1 MRQKENYKVRHHFYN
16 TIITSNSPQTPQK
29 TNRMTD
35 VKATRKKR
43 RIESYPAQ
51 LLVLQGQDPCAL
63 CEELHF
69 DRWQRV
75 CGGEVSLGSPT
86 ENTHTH
92 THTQTTLMSLVSGFY
107 LFSTHFLHSQT
118 QTVQPSMWFFKGSCT
133 CWTAPFK
140 TYRNANIWLS
150 SGIIDLLDTR
160 PLFITL
166 SLHNR
171 CAQGHLATLVFI
183 VLFWSVRKTISAVLF
198 GYMAGLMKMFAN
210 KSFDKVVKILYWMSS
225 AWETDQWVKC
235 IVWCFCT

>member
-1 MRQKENYKVRHHFYN
+1 
-16 TIITSNSPQTPQK
+16 
-29 TNRMTD
+29 MTD

-51 LLVLQGQDPCAL
+51 LLVLQGQDPGAL

-86 ENTHTH
+86 ENTHTNSIDV
-92 THTQTTLMSLVSGFY
+92 LGFRL
-107 LFSTHFLHSQT
+107 LFVFYTHFLHSQT
-118 QTVQPSMWFFKGSCT
+118 QTVQPSMWFFKDSCT
-133 CWTAPFK
+133 CWTTPFK
-140 TYRNANIWLS
+140 MYRNANIWLS
-150 SGIIDLLDTR
+150 SCIIDLLDTR

-166 SLHNR
+166 SLHNH

-210 KSFDKVVKILYWMSS
+210 KSFDKVVKISYWMSS